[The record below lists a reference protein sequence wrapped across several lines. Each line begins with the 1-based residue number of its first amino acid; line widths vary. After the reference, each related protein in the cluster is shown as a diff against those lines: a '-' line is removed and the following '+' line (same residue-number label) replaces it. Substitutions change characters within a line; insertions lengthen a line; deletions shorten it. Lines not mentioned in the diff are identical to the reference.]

1 VQSKLRPQKPLLCFG
16 GLKQHSF
23 LGNGMALKLGLVGIG
38 KIARDQ
44 HIPALA
50 ADPRFELVACASR
63 HARVDGVANFADI
76 ETLLAE
82 VEHLDAIS
90 ICTPP
95 QAHFDAALAAL
106 RAGKHVMLEKPPA
119 ATTRHIALLQAEAL
133 RQGRTLFQTWHSR
146 FAAGVDAARE
156 WLRGR
161 TLTGGTITWKEDVHH
176 WHPGQ
181 QWIWE
186 PGGLGVFDPG
196 INALSV
202 LTEVLPDEA
211 VVHEADLDFPQN
223 QQAPIAARLALRT
236 EGGVTVNAE
245 FDFRQKGEQT
255 WDIELV
261 TTSGHLKLRHGGGAL
276 EIDGSPVKADE
287 ALAGEYPRLYA
298 RFAELCA
305 AGRSEVDWRPFQLVA
320 DAFLVGRRNIVAAHV
335 V

>member
-1 VQSKLRPQKPLLCFG
+1 
-16 GLKQHSF
+16 
-23 LGNGMALKLGLVGIG
+23 MTLKLALVGIG

-44 HIPALA
+44 HIPAVA

-63 HARVDGVANFADI
+63 NAQVDGVANYPDI

-82 VEHLDAIS
+82 VPQLDAVS

-95 QAHFDAALAAL
+95 QAHFDAAVAAL

-119 ATTRHIALLQAEAL
+119 TTTTQIAMLQAEAA
-133 RQGRTLFQTWHSR
+133 RQGRTLFQSWHSR
-146 FAAGVDAARE
+146 FAAGVDAAHE

-181 QWIWE
+181 QWIFDA
-186 PGGLGVFDPG
+186 GGLGVFDPG

-202 LTEVLPDEA
+202 LTAVLHDEA
-211 VVHEADLDFPQN
+211 FVQSAVLDFPSN

-236 EGGVTVNAE
+236 PAGVTVDAD

-255 WDIELV
+255 WDIDLV
-261 TTSGHLKLRHGGGAL
+261 TTSGRLKLSRGGGAL
-276 EIDGSPVKADE
+276 AIDGRPAATDE

-305 AGRSEVDWRPFQLVA
+305 AGKSEVDWRPFQLVA
-320 DAFLVGRRNIVAAHV
+320 DAFLVGERRTVAAHQV
-335 V
+335 